1 MSQTQN
7 IVGLNF
13 LNFPLKLLIPDQDFQ
28 LNFQIINN
36 SPNSELYQIIINEE
50 NIDIIQSEDFAK
62 GVQFKAKETK
72 QFQIK
77 LRSKVNGQGKLI
89 FNINHLKTVKYI
101 VKVQKIREVVS
112 ISKINEIFGKE
123 YITSTDMEDLFFK
136 DEYIV
141 NMSENEIQEA
151 LSKLDLPD
159 EPPVGSEYGEDSQ
172 PPSFPVEQ
180 KQLLIKKIAKA
191 YFTKKELLKAF
202 RIIERLSDDNQRWD
216 LYSDLVRAYAFIN
229 IGEAIKYANVI
240 PNKERKENLLKN
252 IALDVVLT
260 DAEQASQ
267 IALLIDDPKLKET
280 LLSEI
285 LFKCIRSNPLL
296 AIEISN
302 LIEDLTLR
310 ILVLFE
316 ICSALLDQ
324 NNKPKVL
331 ELIQKILTT
340 LLSTKTIN
348 LAENK
353 FNNFN
358 YHLFLNSVHA
368 LAELDSPKAADAY
381 IKSLKVKKL
390 RKHISK
396 DLFDILYKMVDETR
410 TKIDSK
416 VVLNQYYLINTY
428 ASRVFEGLSNFTN
441 MDGNISENVLSNN
454 FNFKVLLFC
463 LFGYS
468 FNIFPFIDRIYKE
481 LKGENNILSAY
492 YIYPVKGK
500 YRENDTLTI
509 KKTIEHFFK
518 SNFSQMSGNTYIFNL
533 DFIPYLNTPTIIM
546 ESDPSIK
553 NLIQS
558 KINNILRNK
567 ISLILDDGVFKGG
580 DLSEFL
586 KSIFPIN
593 RFKIL
598 NLALSYEI
606 LNDYIL
612 FKDFIKALI
621 YKS

>member
-7 IVGLNF
+7 IIGLNF
-13 LNFPLKLLIPDQDFQ
+13 LNFPKKLIIPDQDFQ

-36 SPNSELYQIIINEE
+36 SANSELFEIEVNGE
-50 NIDIIQSEDFAK
+50 NIDIIQSKDFEK
-62 GVQFKAKETK
+62 KIQFNMKEIK
-72 QFQIK
+72 QLQIK
-77 LRSKVNGQGKLI
+77 LRPKVNGQGKII
-89 FNINHLKTVKYI
+89 FNINHLKTVQYT
-101 VKVQKIREVVS
+101 VKIQKIREVVS

-123 YITSTDMEDLFFK
+123 YITSSDMEDLFFK
-136 DEYIV
+136 DEFIV
-141 NMSENEIQEA
+141 NMSDNEIQEA
-151 LSKLDLPD
+151 LSKLDSPD
-159 EPPVGSEYGEDSQ
+159 EPPSGSEYSEELKT
-172 PPSFPVEQ
+172 PFFPAEQ
-180 KQLLIKKIAKA
+180 KPLLIKKIAKA

-202 RIIERLSDDNQRWD
+202 RIIERLSSDNERWD
-216 LYSDLVRAYAFIN
+216 LYSDLVRAYGFIN
-229 IGEAIKYANVI
+229 IKEAIEYASVI
-240 PNKERKENLLKN
+240 PNKEKKENLLKN
-252 IALDVVLT
+252 IALDIVFT

-267 IALLIDDPKLKET
+267 IALLIEDPKLKET

-285 LFKCIRSNPLL
+285 LFKCIKNEPLL
-296 AIEISN
+296 AIKISN
-302 LIEDLTLR
+302 LIQDLTLR

-331 ELIQKILTT
+331 ELIRKILTT

-390 RKHISK
+390 RKHTSK
-396 DLFDILYKMVDETR
+396 DLFDIIYKMVDETR

-428 ASRVFEGLSNFTN
+428 ASRVFEGLSNFTK

-481 LKGENNILSAY
+481 LKGENNNISAY

-518 SNFSQMSGNTYIFNL
+518 SNFSQMSGNIYIFNL

-546 ESDPSIK
+546 ESDPTIN

-558 KINNILRNK
+558 KINNILKNK
-567 ISLILDDGVFKGG
+567 ISLILDDGIFKGG

-593 RFKIL
+593 KFKIL

-612 FKDFIKALI
+612 FKDFIKALM
-621 YKS
+621 

>member
-13 LNFPLKLLIPDQDFQ
+13 LNFPQKLLIPDQDFQ

-36 SPNSELYQIIINEE
+36 SPNSELYQIIINGE
-50 NIDIIQSEDFAK
+50 NIDIIQSEYFPK
-62 GVQFKAKETK
+62 GIQFKAKETK
-72 QFQIK
+72 QFQVK

-159 EPPVGSEYGEDSQ
+159 EPPVGSEYGVESQ
-172 PPSFPVEQ
+172 PLSFPAEQ

-202 RIIERLSDDNQRWD
+202 RIIERLSNDNQKWD
-216 LYSDLVRAYAFIN
+216 LYSDLVRAYPFIN
-229 IGEAIKYANVI
+229 IKEAIKYASVI

-267 IALLIDDPKLKET
+267 IALLIDDSKLKET

-285 LFKCIRSNPLL
+285 LFKCIKSNPLL
-296 AIEISN
+296 AIKISN

-348 LAENK
+348 LVENK

-358 YHLFLNSVHA
+358 YHLFLNSIHA

-381 IKSLKVKKL
+381 IKSLKGKKL
-390 RKHISK
+390 RKHMSK
-396 DLFDILYKMVDETR
+396 DLFDIIYKIIDEER
-410 TKIDSK
+410 TKIDSN
-416 VVLNQYYLINTY
+416 VVFKQYYLINTY
-428 ASRVFEGLSNFTN
+428 VSKVFKELSNFTR

-454 FNFKVLLFC
+454 FNFNILLFC

-468 FNIFPFIDRIYKE
+468 FSVFPFIDRIYKE
-481 LKGENNILSAY
+481 LKGEKNVLFAY
-492 YIYPVKGK
+492 YIFPVKGK
-500 YRENDTLTI
+500 HRENDTLTM
-509 KKTIEHFFK
+509 KKTIEHFFESK
-518 SNFSQMSGNTYIFNL
+518 FSQMSGNTYIFNL

-546 ESDPSIK
+546 EADPTIN

-558 KINNILRNK
+558 KINSLLTNK
-567 ISLILDDGVFKGG
+567 ISFILDDGIFQGG

-586 KSIFPIN
+586 KSIFPVN
-593 RFKIL
+593 KFKIT
-598 NLALSYEI
+598 NLVLSYEV
-606 LNDYIL
+606 LNDYNL
-612 FKDFIKALI
+612 FKEFIKALM
-621 YKS
+621 